1 MGRAFKAVR
10 GIEKSLAGKN
20 VSRYTVS
27 EVQNLRRIREE
38 RYENVER
45 V

>member
-1 MGRAFKAVR
+1 MGRALKAVR
-10 GIEKSLAGKN
+10 GIEKSLAGQSI
-20 VSRYTVS
+20 SRYTVR
-27 EVQNLRRIREE
+27 EIQNLRRIREE